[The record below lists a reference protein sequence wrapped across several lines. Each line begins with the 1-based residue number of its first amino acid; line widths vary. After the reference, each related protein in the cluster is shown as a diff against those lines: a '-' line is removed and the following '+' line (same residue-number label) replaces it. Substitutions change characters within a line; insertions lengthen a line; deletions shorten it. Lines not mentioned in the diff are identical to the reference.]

1 MALGAIG
8 TTEVILDVNMS
19 VILDVNM
26 SPRVAGAGSGTV
38 VDHDAALAHAD
49 HVLTTFAPRVTS

>member
-1 MALGAIG
+1 VALAAIG

-19 VILDVNM
+19 
-26 SPRVAGAGSGTV
+26 PPVAGAGSGTV

>member
-1 MALGAIG
+1 MALAAIG

-19 VILDVNM
+19 
-26 SPRVAGAGSGTV
+26 PRVAGAASGRV
-38 VDHDAALAHAD
+38 VAHAD